1 MINQL
6 KNSIKAGFP
15 GIVIPSAEVARGV
28 DVVKAVV
35 AEFNKEVKDLKTSDF
50 LKQHGYQLKVWNT
63 IEGYRDESDSIIK
76 DTADPQRAIKYIQMD
91 DAQACIYVMQNLHFF
106 WDDVMMKPGIC
117 QAIMDVARLRL
128 PHKHLIV
135 IGPHGSIPIE
145 IAHLFQTV
153 DFSLPTKDELML
165 ICNKFDAVLKKNKLN
180 EDQKKEIADAAAGM
194 TAFEAENSMRAAIV
208 ASKGK
213 GIDPLMIQ
221 EEKARSVKKS
231 GLLEYEKSILT
242 VSNVGGLEEIKD
254 WLDDLSF
261 IYHNREA
268 AEAYGAPMPKGL
280 LITGISGTGK
290 SLIAKVIANMFKV
303 PFFRGD
309 IGKLFGSLV
318 GETEQKTE
326 SFFRLVDSVSPSVI
340 LLDEIE
346 KMLAG
351 MESSGASD
359 AGVTA
364 RLIGRLL
371 TYMQDKKNS
380 SFFVATAN
388 DVSKLKPELLR
399 KGRFNQVFFVD
410 LPNRDE
416 RAAIFKIHIANTKRK
431 PEDYDLDQLVKA
443 SEGYVGAEIEGFIT
457 DAMYKA
463 FRQGVEYN
471 TQHLLDAISI
481 TPALSKTKEAEINA
495 LREWARGRARKANR
509 SNLVAVTGDGL
520 GEFDGTDILTE
531 GEA

>member
-1 MINQL
+1 MIKQL

-15 GIVIPSAEVARGV
+15 LIVVPSAEVARGIET
-28 DVVKAVV
+28 VKSLVTD
-35 AEFNKEVKDLKTSDF
+35 FNKEVKELKTSDF

-63 IEGYRDESDSIIK
+63 IEGYRDEAENIIK
-76 DTADPQRAIKYIQMD
+76 DTADPQRAIKYVQND
-91 DAQACIYVMQNLHFF
+91 ESQACIYVLQNLHLA

-117 QAIMDVARLRL
+117 QAIMDIARLRL
-128 PHKHLIV
+128 PHKHIVV
-135 IGPHGSIPIE
+135 IGPHGSIPLE
-145 IAHLFQTV
+145 IAHLFMTV
-153 DFSLPTKDELML
+153 DFALPNKEELME
-165 ICNKFDAVLKKNKLN
+165 ICGKFDAVLKKNKLTT
-180 EDQKKEIADAAAGM
+180 DQKKEIADAAAGM
-194 TAFEAENSMRAAIV
+194 TAYEAENAMRSAIV
-208 ASKGK
+208 ASTGK
-213 GIDPLMIQ
+213 GINPLVIQ

-242 VSNVGGLEEIKD
+242 IDDVGGLEEIKD
-254 WLDDLSF
+254 WLNELAY
-261 IYHNREA
+261 IYQHKEEA
-268 AEAYGAPMPKGL
+268 EKYGVPMPKGL
-280 LITGISGTGK
+280 LITGLSGGGK

-303 PFFRGD
+303 SFFRGD

-326 SFFRLVDSVSPSVI
+326 AFFRLIDSVAPSVI

-346 KMLAG
+346 KMLSG

-399 KGRFNQVFFVD
+399 KGRFNQIFFVD
-410 LPNRDE
+410 LPTKEE
-416 RAAIFKIHIANTKRK
+416 RLAIFKIHITKTGRK
-431 PEDYDLDQLVKA
+431 PEDYDLDQLVAKSA
-443 SEGYVGAEIEGFIT
+443 EYVGAEIEGFIT

-463 FRQGVEYN
+463 FPKGVDYT
-471 TQHLLDAISI
+471 TQHILDAIAI
-481 TPALSKTKEAEINA
+481 TPPLSKTKEAEINA
-495 LREWARGRARKANR
+495 LREWARGRARYANR
-509 SNLVAVTGDGL
+509 KNIIPVTGDGL
-520 GEFDGTDILTE
+520 SQFEGTDILTE
-531 GEA
+531 GDA